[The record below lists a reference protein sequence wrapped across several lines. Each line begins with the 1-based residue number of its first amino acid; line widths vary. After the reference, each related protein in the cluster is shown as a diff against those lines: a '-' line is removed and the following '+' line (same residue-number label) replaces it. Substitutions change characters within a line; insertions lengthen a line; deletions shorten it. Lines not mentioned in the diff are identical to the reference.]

1 MHFPVA
7 YKALQVHLTIAVVF
21 ITISSSSVVVVVVVV
36 AAAAAVGSGSSRTSL
51 QCRSMR
57 TVLNLSIILSAIL
70 DSLYV

>member
-7 YKALQVHLTIAVVF
+7 YKTLQVHLTIAVVF
-21 ITISSSSVVVVVVVV
+21 ITISSSSVVVVVVG
-36 AAAAAVGSGSSRTSL
+36 AAAAVGSGSSRTSL

-57 TVLNLSIILSAIL
+57 TVLNLSIILSAVL